1 MSLEG
6 RQVEEL
12 NTLHL
17 LIILEVVG
25 VTCRVVL
32 RQLGLLLGLRVILL
46 FGALVI
52 ILILAVFLASFAAF
66 RVVGLLGL

>member
-25 VTCRVVL
+25 VTCWVVL